1 MTEQLLKI
9 AAAYIRVSDERQDEY
24 SPDSQLKIARERAA
38 KEGYQIPD
46 EYVYYDDGISGKNAR
61 RRNEFR
67 RMIAIAKEKD
77 HPFDAIYVWKFS
89 RFARNQEE
97 SIVYKNLLAKKGVSV
112 ISVSEPIPEGPFGK
126 LIERIIEWMDEYY
139 LINLSTEVKRGM
151 TEKASR
157 GEPLGPPPFGYRM
170 QDGCYCPD
178 GEKADIIREIFDRFN
193 SGEGMRTIARD
204 LGARGIRTIRGN
216 PTDNRWVD
224 YVLNN
229 PTYLGKIRWSTDGRA
244 ASKRDYHNENLMI
257 VDGNHD
263 PIITEQQWEA
273 AQARIADIKKKYPKY
288 AKREQHV
295 QYMLKGLVRCSACGS
310 TLAMASANKTA
321 KNPSRSLQCCNYS
334 RGSCKVS
341 HSVVMPRIE
350 EAVILGLKEAIG
362 NKTFAISPD
371 RPKQQKPNTPDYD
384 KLIAIEERKL
394 ERAKQAFLAEIDTL
408 EQYSENKKEITK
420 QIDNLKALKEKD
432 TSTPSADFNPSAFA
446 EKVSSIIEFIEDD
459 TVSPEAKNEAL
470 RTIIDKIVYDKPN
483 SSVAIYF
490 RTE

>member
-1 MTEQLLKI
+1 MPTPLLKI

-46 EYVYYDDGISGKNAR
+46 EYVFYDDGISGKNAR

-67 RMIAIAKEKD
+67 RMIAIAKEKE

-112 ISVSEPIPEGPFGK
+112 VSVSEPIPEGPFGK

-170 QDGCYCPD
+170 QDGCYYPD

-204 LGARGIRTIRGN
+204 LSARGIRTIRGN

-224 YVLNN
+224 YVL
-229 PTYLGKIRWSTDGRA
+229 
-244 ASKRDYHNENLMI
+244 
-257 VDGNHD
+257 
-263 PIITEQQWEA
+263 
-273 AQARIADIKKKYPKY
+273 ADILSKI
-288 AKREQHV
+288 
-295 QYMLKGLVRCSACGS
+295 ACKH
-310 TLAMASANKTA
+310 TD
-321 KNPSRSLQCCNYS
+321 SLF
-334 RGSCKVS
+334 
-341 HSVVMPRIE
+341 
-350 EAVILGLKEAIG
+350 VILVAKYHFPETSRCQHADLV
-362 NKTFAISPD
+362 SLMP
-371 RPKQQKPNTPDYD
+371 
-384 KLIAIEERKL
+384 IECLVLVK
-394 ERAKQAFLAEIDTL
+394 
-408 EQYSENKKEITK
+408 S
-420 QIDNLKALKEKD
+420 D
-432 TSTPSADFNPSAFA
+432 TSIRLVCNPDS
-446 EKVSSIIEFIEDD
+446 
-459 TVSPEAKNEAL
+459 
-470 RTIIDKIVYDKPN
+470 
-483 SSVAIYF
+483 
-490 RTE
+490 